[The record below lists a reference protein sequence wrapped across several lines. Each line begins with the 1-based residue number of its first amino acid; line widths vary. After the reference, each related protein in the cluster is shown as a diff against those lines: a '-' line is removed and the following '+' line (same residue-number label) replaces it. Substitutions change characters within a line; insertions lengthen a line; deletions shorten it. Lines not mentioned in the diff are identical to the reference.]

1 MDFRFFCPKAKHS
14 RERRAYHGMQNRMDR
29 GGKKMD
35 LSIMEWLLEEG
46 TPEVRLRTLKEYEK
60 LPEEEP
66 GVVACKKLLLQS
78 KTYERGL
85 KKLRTDKPWAKYDA
99 IMAFAEWGLT
109 RDDIGKDIDSE
120 VFALIESTGF
130 RMLCGEP
137 LLLRNLVKLGYG
149 QEEMIRTEIDSVL
162 KEIKEDGG
170 FGCISTN
177 KKINDPRKP
186 HKSCA
191 RLTVE
196 YLLLVAELHLLGY
209 RMECE
214 SALVHYFT
222 KRNIFYRTDDMK
234 TPMVDVM
241 LETFYPPDPIKIGVH
256 NIVYA
261 LRVLGCAPESEA
273 MQAGYKVMNRHRLE
287 NGRYILTGSKSVPA
301 FKVGNVGE
309 ENKWIT
315 LYAYMAQ

>member
-1 MDFRFFCPKAKHS
+1 
-14 RERRAYHGMQNRMDR
+14 MDR
-29 GGKKMD
+29 
-35 LSIMEWLLEEG
+35 SILEWLLAED
-46 TPEVRLRTLKEYEK
+46 TPEVRLRTLKEYQN
-60 LPEEEP
+60 LPKDNER
-66 GVVACKKLLLQS
+66 VIACKELLLKS
-78 KTYERGL
+78 KTYERAL
-85 KKLRTDKPWAKYDA
+85 KKLKTEKPWAKFDA
-99 IMAFAEWGLT
+99 ILAFAEWGLT
-109 RDDIGKDIDSE
+109 RDDIGNDIDGE
-120 VFALIESTGF
+120 VFSLIESTGF
-130 RMLCGEP
+130 KLLCGEP

-149 QEEMIRTEIDSVL
+149 QEDIVKNEIDLVL
-162 KEIKEDGG
+162 GKIKEDGG

-177 KKINDPRKP
+177 KKINDPKKP

-196 YLLLVAELHLLGY
+196 YLLLAAELHLLGY
-209 RMECE
+209 ETACE
-214 SALVHYFT
+214 SQLVHYFT

-241 LETFYPPDPIKIGVH
+241 LGTFYPPDPIKIGAH

-261 LRVLGCAPESEA
+261 LKVLGCAADSEA
-273 MQAGYKVMNRHRLE
+273 MQEGFKVLNQHRLE
-287 NGRYILTGSKSVPA
+287 NGRYVLTASKSVPA

>member
-1 MDFRFFCPKAKHS
+1 
-14 RERRAYHGMQNRMDR
+14 
-29 GGKKMD
+29 MD

-287 NGRYILTGSKSVPA
+287 TEDIS
-301 FKVGNVGE
+301 
-309 ENKWIT
+309 
-315 LYAYMAQ
+315 

>member
-1 MDFRFFCPKAKHS
+1 M
-14 RERRAYHGMQNRMDR
+14 EQ
-29 GGKKMD
+29 
-35 LSIMEWLLEEG
+35 SILEWLLEEK
-46 TPEVRLRTLKEYEK
+46 TPEVRLRTLREFEK
-60 LPEEEP
+60 LPEDDAS
-66 GVVACKKLLLQS
+66 VVDCKKLLLQS

-109 RDDIGKDIDSE
+109 RDDIGRDIDDE
-120 VFALIESTGF
+120 VFGLIRSTGF
-130 RMLCGEP
+130 KMLCGEP

-149 QEEMIRTEIDSVL
+149 SEVIVKNEIDSVFGL
-162 KEIKEDGG
+162 IREDGG

-177 KKINDPRKP
+177 RKINDPKKP

-196 YLLLVAELHLLGY
+196 YLLLAAELHLQGCPAP
-209 RMECE
+209 CE
-214 SALVHYFT
+214 SALVRYFT

-241 LETFYPPDPIKIGVH
+241 LTTFYPPDPIKIGAH

-273 MQAGYKVMNRHRLE
+273 MQAGYEVMNRHRLE
-287 NGRYILTGSKSVPA
+287 NGRYVLTSSKSVPA
-301 FKVGNVGE
+301 FKAGNVGE
-309 ENKWIT
+309 ENKWVT
-315 LYAYMAQ
+315 LYAYMAQAGA

>member
-1 MDFRFFCPKAKHS
+1 MK
-14 RERRAYHGMQNRMDR
+14 
-29 GGKKMD
+29 
-35 LSIMEWLLEEG
+35 WLLEEE
-46 TPEVRLRTLKEYEK
+46 TPEVRLRTLKEFEK
-60 LPEEEP
+60 LPEDDER
-66 GVVACKKLLLQS
+66 VVECKKLLLQS
-78 KTYERGL
+78 KTYERAL

-109 RDDIGKDIDSE
+109 RDDIGTDIDGE
-120 VFALIESTGF
+120 VFGLIESTGF
-130 RMLCGEP
+130 KMLCGEP
-137 LLLRNLVKLGYG
+137 LLLRNLVKLGYY
-149 QEEMIRTEIDSVL
+149 QEDIVKNETDHVL
-162 KEIKEDGG
+162 GLIKEDGG

-196 YLLLVAELHLLGY
+196 YLLLAAELHLRGY
-209 RMECE
+209 RMACE
-214 SALVHYFT
+214 DGLIRYFT

-241 LETFYPPDPIKIGVH
+241 LSTFYPPDPIKIGAH

-273 MQAGYKVMNRHRLE
+273 MQAGYEVLNRHRLE
-287 NGRYILTGSKSVPA
+287 NGRYILTASKSVPA
-301 FKVGNVGE
+301 FKAGNVGE

-315 LYAYMAQ
+315 LYAYMAQR

>member
-1 MDFRFFCPKAKHS
+1 MD
-14 RERRAYHGMQNRMDR
+14 QTV
-29 GGKKMD
+29 
-35 LSIMEWLLEEG
+35 LEWLLEEKN
-46 TPEVRLRTLKEYEK
+46 PEVRLRTLKEYEK
-60 LPEEEP
+60 LPEDDAQ
-66 GVVACKKLLLQS
+66 VIDCKKLLLQS

-99 IMAFAEWGLT
+99 ILGFAEWGLT
-109 RDDIGKDIDSE
+109 RAEIGEDIDSE

-130 RMLCGEP
+130 KMLCGEP

-149 QEEMIRTEIDSVL
+149 QEEIVKNEIDSVL
-162 KEIKEDGG
+162 TLIKEDGG

-196 YLLLVAELHLLGY
+196 YLLLAAELHLLGY
-209 RMECE
+209 RTACE
-214 SALVHYFT
+214 DALMHYFT
-222 KRNIFYRTDDMK
+222 KRNIFYRTDDMR

-241 LETFYPPDPIKIGVH
+241 LGTFYPPDPIKIGAH
-256 NIVYA
+256 QIVYA

-273 MQAGYKVMNRHRLE
+273 MQAGYKVLDQHRLE
-287 NGRYILTGSKSVPA
+287 NGRYVLTASKSVPA

-315 LYAYMAQ
+315 LYAYMARK

>member
-1 MDFRFFCPKAKHS
+1 
-14 RERRAYHGMQNRMDR
+14 MDR
-29 GGKKMD
+29 
-35 LSIMEWLLEEG
+35 SILEWLLEED

-60 LPEEEP
+60 LPEDDER
-66 GVVACKKLLLQS
+66 VVQSKELLLRS
-78 KTYERGL
+78 KVYERGL

-109 RDDIGKDIDSE
+109 REDIGKDIDGE
-120 VFALIESTGF
+120 VFSLIESTGF
-130 RMLCGEP
+130 KMLCGEP
-137 LLLRNLVKLGYG
+137 LLLRNLVKLGYY
-149 QEEMIRTEIDSVL
+149 QEETVRNETDSVL
-162 KEIKEDGG
+162 SLIKEDGG

-177 KKINDPRKP
+177 KKINDPKKP

-196 YLLLVAELHLLGY
+196 YLLLAAELHLAGY
-209 RMECE
+209 QAECE

-241 LETFYPPDPIKIGVH
+241 LGTFYPPDPIKIGAH

-261 LRVLGCAPESEA
+261 LRVLGCPSESEA
-273 MQAGYKVMNRHRLE
+273 MQAGYKVLNRHRLE
-287 NGRYILTGSKSVPA
+287 NGRYILTASKSVPA
-301 FKVGNVGE
+301 FKAGNAGE
-309 ENKWIT
+309 ENKWVT
-315 LYAYMAQ
+315 LYAYMAQQS

>member
-1 MDFRFFCPKAKHS
+1 MNHS
-14 RERRAYHGMQNRMDR
+14 ILD
-29 GGKKMD
+29 
-35 LSIMEWLLEEG
+35 WLLEEE

-60 LPEEEP
+60 LPEDDAR
-66 GVVACKKLLLQS
+66 VVECKRQLLQS
-78 KTYERGL
+78 KAYERGL

-109 RDDIGKDIDSE
+109 RNDIGKDIDDE
-120 VFALIESTGF
+120 VFALINSTGF
-130 RMLCGEP
+130 KMLCGEP
-137 LLLRNLVKLGYG
+137 LLLRNLVKMGYG
-149 QEEMIRTEIDSVL
+149 QDDPVKNEIDSVL
-162 KEIKEDGG
+162 RLIKDDGG

-177 KKINDPRKP
+177 KKINNPNKP

-196 YLLLVAELHLLGY
+196 YLLLVAELHLAGY
-209 RMECE
+209 RPECE

-241 LETFYPPDPIKIGVH
+241 LGTFYPPDPIKIGAH
-256 NIVYA
+256 QILYA
-261 LRVLGCAPESEA
+261 LRVLGCDPESEA
-273 MQAGYKVMNRHRLE
+273 MQAGYRVLNRHRLE
-287 NGRYILTGSKSVPA
+287 NGRYILTASKSVPA
-301 FKVGNVGE
+301 FKAGNVGE
-309 ENKWIT
+309 ENKWVT